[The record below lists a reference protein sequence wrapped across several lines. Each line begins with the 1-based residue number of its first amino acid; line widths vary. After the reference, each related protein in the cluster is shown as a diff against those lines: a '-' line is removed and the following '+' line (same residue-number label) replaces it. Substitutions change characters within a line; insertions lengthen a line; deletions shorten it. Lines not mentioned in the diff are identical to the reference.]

1 MRQII
6 TFILIATFAIAGCK
20 KDNIPDTVDEDVD
33 VVGLTLLAT
42 GTIEADKVD
51 NTAGNAFVYGSQ
63 DKKVLKL
70 TDFNSKNGPDM
81 KIYLS
86 TDLEA
91 TDYVNLGAMKA
102 TSGTFSYDFD
112 DAVDVTV
119 YKYVLV
125 WCEDY
130 SKLFG
135 HAELK

>member
-1 MRQII
+1 MKK
-6 TFILIATFAIAGCK
+6 ILAVVALAVLVFTGCK
-20 KDNIPDTVDEDVD
+20 KDKTPDEVNEDVD
-33 VVGLTLLAT
+33 VVGLSLLAS
-42 GTIEADKVD
+42 GTIVEDKVEGTSGD
-51 NTAGNAFVYGSQ
+51 VFVYGSA

-81 KIYLS
+81 KIYLA
-86 TDLEA
+86 TDLDA
-91 TDYVNLGAMKA
+91 SSYINLGAMKA
-102 TSGTFSYDFD
+102 TTGTFSYDFD
-112 DAVDVTV
+112 AATDIAT

>member
-6 TFILIATFAIAGCK
+6 TLLLITTFAIAGCK
-20 KDNIPDTVDEDVD
+20 KDNIPDNVDEDVD

-112 DAVDVTV
+112 AAVDVTV